1 MCKPAR
7 VWGWANVA
15 NQEFIDRYA
24 EDAEDDDG
32 ILKPHATDE
41 LPAPTAISE
50 RWFVTA
56 RESAQ
61 CKSVAADHTTWLAL
75 IMSVQ
80 Q

>member
-1 MCKPAR
+1 VQAR

-15 NQEFIDRYA
+15 HQEFIDPLQNGYA
-24 EDAEDDDG
+24 KDDDG

-61 CKSVAADHTTWLAL
+61 CKSVAADHTAWLAL

>member
-1 MCKPAR
+1 VQAR

-15 NQEFIDRYA
+15 NREFNDPLQNGYTK
-24 EDAEDDDG
+24 DGDG

-61 CKSVAADHTTWLAL
+61 CKSVAADHTTWLVL